1 MLHKFVIMTFIQ
13 PASIQLWFCVVGL
26 NSSQASQ
33 LMITRI
39 CAKLVFQTLC
49 DILSQMG
56 EPYIIVYVH
65 NGVGILSIM
74 LTNLSLSLFTQEL
87 YASVLQERYFH
98 CMFL

>member
-1 MLHKFVIMTFIQ
+1 MTFIQ

-33 LMITRI
+33 LMITTCRI
-39 CAKLVFQTLC
+39 CAKLVLQTLC

-65 NGVGILSIM
+65 NGVGILSYKFIAFIIY
-74 LTNLSLSLFTQEL
+74 TGII
-87 YASVLQERYFH
+87 
-98 CMFL
+98 C